1 MSGMAEMDSSTVAAI
16 LSPFSESCPRL
27 AELDGEQSRRLAW
40 MMGAAQEVVGV
51 DHLVDVMLN
60 GKSAGGDDVIRCY
73 VGFEP
78 SGKAHIGWK
87 VVSLTLKRMLESGV
101 NVLIFMADWH
111 AWVNDKFAGDM
122 EKIHITAA
130 YMEDT
135 FRVLLGNPT
144 EGDGPGELRFQY
156 ASEIMDSGDYWARVL
171 RCSKNMS
178 LARVRRTFTIM
189 GRTEDAADDD
199 LSKFFYPAMQAADI
213 FEMGIDIALGGM
225 DQRKAHMYMRE
236 VADKWKWSKATCVH
250 TPIISSLKAGVR
262 KETAEVG
269 KAGGVSKARMETA
282 VVGKTGGILAGGPD
296 DKMSKSDPSSAILLH
311 DDASRMRKKMKKH
324 AYLDPEQDES
334 TVYELIEHIIL
345 PELGTLQVT
354 PNPKFGEPS
363 SWNDLSSIRSAV
375 ASGELHPLDVKF
387 AVADALSSGLAAL
400 TAHFEAEPEK
410 LAAVSEIT
418 G

>member
-1 MSGMAEMDSSTVAAI
+1 MSGMAEMDSSTIAAI
-16 LSPFSESCPRL
+16 LSPFSESCTRL
-27 AELDGEQSRRLAW
+27 GELSDDQSRRLAW
-40 MMGAAQEVVGV
+40 MLGAAQEVVGV
-51 DHLVDVMLN
+51 DHLVNAMLD

-87 VVSLTLKRMLESGV
+87 VVSLTLKRMLEGGV

-111 AWVNDKFAGDM
+111 AWVNDKFGGDM
-122 EKIHITAA
+122 EKIHTTAS

-135 FRVLLGNPT
+135 FRVLLGNPV
-144 EGDGPGELRFQY
+144 EGDGPGELRFEY
-156 ASEIMDSGDYWARVL
+156 ASKIMDSEDYWARVL

-178 LARVRRTFTIM
+178 LARARRTFTIM
-189 GRTEDAADDD
+189 GRAEDAADDD

-250 TPIISSLKAGVR
+250 TPIISSLKAG
-262 KETAEVG
+262 
-269 KAGGVSKARMETA
+269 ARMETA
-282 VVGKTGGILAGGPD
+282 VFGKTGGILVGGPD

-311 DDASRMRKKMKKH
+311 DDGSRIRKKMKKH
-324 AYLDPEQDES
+324 AYLSPEQDES

-345 PELGTLQVT
+345 PEFGTLQVT
-354 PNPKFGEPS
+354 PNPKYGEPS
-363 SWNDLSSIRSAV
+363 SWVELSSVRSAI
-375 ASGELHPLDVKF
+375 ASGELHPMDLKF
-387 AVADALSSGLAAL
+387 AVADALSTGLAAL
-400 TAHFEAEPEK
+400 SAHFEAEPDK
-410 LAAVSEIT
+410 LDAVTEIT